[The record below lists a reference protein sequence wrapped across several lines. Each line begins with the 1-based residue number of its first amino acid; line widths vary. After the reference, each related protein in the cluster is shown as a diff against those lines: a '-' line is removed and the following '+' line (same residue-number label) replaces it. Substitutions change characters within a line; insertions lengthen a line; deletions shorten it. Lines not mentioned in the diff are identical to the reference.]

1 MRFVL
6 DYKRY
11 AEVACCTAE
20 EGCVLLRNEENAL
33 PIKTGEKVSVFGRTQ
48 FTYYKSGTGSGG
60 MVNAPYVTNILDGL
74 KECGISVD
82 EELEQIYRDWIS
94 ENPFDQGAGWAQEP
108 WCQKEMPVSR
118 EVAEK
123 AAKTS
128 DMAVVVLGRTAGED
142 HDNSASEGSYLLS
155 AREEELLKNVCG
167 AFKRVAVVLNVGN
180 IIDMKWVESYRPQA
194 VLYVWQGGQEG
205 GRAAARI
212 LTGAAN
218 PSGRLADTVAR
229 DIEDYPSTRNFGNA
243 DRNIY
248 AEDIYVGYRYF
259 ETFAKEKVLY
269 PFGFGLSYTEFSREV
284 ISAET
289 DGTKVVLHL
298 LIKNTGMMA
307 GKNAVLVYVE
317 APQGKLGKAARSLAA
332 FQKTQLLAP
341 GEGEELIFEI
351 NLEDCASY
359 DDSSVTGYK
368 SCYVLEAGGYGIYA
382 GGDVRSAEKVCTAD
396 VSELTVVERL
406 TEALAPVT
414 GFERLCPARE
424 ADGSL
429 RESYEPVPGRTINLS
444 ERIRRDKECLLK
456 ENETKGGAAEPGDRG
471 LRLVD
476 VYDKKVS
483 MEQFLSQLS
492 DEELACIIR
501 GEGMCSPKV
510 TPGTAAAFG
519 GVTPGLRSYGIPVAC
534 CSDGPSGIRMDCGT
548 MAYSLPNGTLLACT
562 FNTEL
567 TEELYELEGMEL
579 RKNRIDTLLGPG
591 MNIHRNPLNGRNF
604 EYFSEDPYVAGKMAA
619 AQLRGMA
626 KYGVTGTV
634 KHFACNDQEYRRHDA
649 DSVVSERAVR
659 EIYLKGFEI
668 AVKEGKAYSVMSTYG
683 PLNGIWT
690 AGNYDLLTTILR
702 GEWGYEGIVM
712 TDWWAKM
719 NEEGQEAA
727 GNNTIPMVRAQNDVY
742 MVVSDSENNSA
753 KDNTIEGLAE
763 GRISRA
769 ELIRNAGNIC
779 RFLMRS
785 PVMDRFLDREFDV
798 CEEKDSPL
806 KASLEG
812 LVLEHRTVEDG
823 AALDVS
829 QLDTARGN
837 RAVYS
842 LELEHCGGYTLMFQ
856 MGSVAGELAQM
867 PVSVFLDGTL
877 LGTVTITGTGGK
889 AVSRELEFS
898 VKEGKEHYL
907 TLFFGESGIR
917 MESLTLKRRL
927 EE

>member
-1 MRFVL
+1 MRFTL
-6 DYKRY
+6 DYEKY
-11 AEVACCTAE
+11 AEVALCTAA

-33 PIKTGEKVSVFGRTQ
+33 PVRAGERVSVFGRTQ

-74 KECGISVD
+74 KECGVSVNQ
-82 EELEQIYRDWIS
+82 ELEQVYREWIA

-108 WCQKEMPVSR
+108 WCQEEMLVSP
-118 EVAEK
+118 ALAQK
-123 AAKTS
+123 AAEAS
-128 DMAVVVLGRTAGED
+128 ELAVVVLGRTAGED
-142 HDNSASEGSYLLS
+142 HDNSASEGSYLLT
-155 AREEELLKNVCG
+155 AREEELLKNVCT
-167 AFKRVAVVLNVGN
+167 AFKRVAVVLNTGN
-180 IIDMKWVESYRPQA
+180 IIDMKWVERFRPQA

-205 GRAAARI
+205 GRAAARV
-212 LTGAAN
+212 LTGAVN
-218 PSGRLADTVAR
+218 PSGRLADTIAR
-229 DIEDYPSTRNFGNA
+229 EIGDYPSTRHFGNA

-269 PFGFGLSYTEFSREV
+269 PFGFGLSYTEFSQEV
-284 ISAET
+284 IGTET
-289 DGTKVVLHL
+289 DGTKVVVRL
-298 LIKNTGMMA
+298 LIKNEGPAA

-341 GEGEELIFEI
+341 GEGEELTFEI
-351 NLEDCASY
+351 RLEDCASY
-359 DDSSVTGYK
+359 DDSGVTGEK
-368 SCYVLEAGGYGIYA
+368 SCYVLEAGEYGIYA
-382 GGDVRSAEKVCTAD
+382 GGDVRSAEKVCTAKIP
-396 VSELTVVERL
+396 ELIVVERL
-406 TEALAPVT
+406 SEALAPSV
-414 GFERLCPARE
+414 GFERLYPVRE
-424 ADGSL
+424 ADGSF
-429 RESYEPVPGRTINLS
+429 REGYEPAPVRTTDLS
-444 ERIRRDKECLLK
+444 VRISRNRERLLC
-456 ENETKGGAAEPGDRG
+456 ENEAKGGAAQPGDRG
-471 LRLVD
+471 LRLAD
-476 VYDKKVS
+476 VCDKKAS

-492 DEELACIIR
+492 DEELACIVR

-519 GVTPGLRSYGIPVAC
+519 GVTPGLQKYGIPAAC

-567 TEELYELEGMEL
+567 TEELYEMEGMEL
-579 RKNRIDTLLGPG
+579 RKNQIDTLLGPG

-604 EYFSEDPYVAGKMAA
+604 EYFSEDPYVTGKMAA

-626 KYGVTGTV
+626 KYGVTGTI
-634 KHFACNDQEYRRHDA
+634 KHFACNNQEFRRHDA

-668 AVKEGKAYSVMSTYG
+668 AVKEGKAYSIMSTYG

-690 AGNYDLLTTILR
+690 AGNYDLLTTVLR
-702 GEWGYEGIVM
+702 GEWGYEGMVM

-727 GNNTIPMVRAQNDVY
+727 GNHTVPMVRAQNDVY
-742 MVVSDSENNSA
+742 MVVSDSEHNSA
-753 KDNTIEGLAE
+753 KDDTLKGLAE
-763 GRISRA
+763 GRISRG

-785 PVMDRFLDREFDV
+785 PVMNRFLDREFDV
-798 CEEKDSPL
+798 CEEKNSPVRD
-806 KASLEG
+806 ALEG
-812 LVLEHRTVEDG
+812 LILEHRTVEACAD
-823 AALDVS
+823 LDVS
-829 QLDTARGN
+829 LLDTSRGS

-842 LELEHCGGYTLMFQ
+842 LELKPGRDYLLTLR
-856 MGSVAGELAQM
+856 MGSGAGELAQM

-877 LGTVTITGTGGK
+877 LGTVTITGTGGET
-889 AVSRELEFS
+889 VVRELDFS
-898 VKEGKEHYL
+898 VKEGREHYL

-917 MESLTLKRRL
+917 LEGLTLERH
-927 EE
+927 